1 MSPATSLAKPFA
13 KPITQCPYCDHVS
26 LPGSKFCGE
35 CGAALHLMPCPQC
48 GAVNDITVNTACYR
62 CHSELREGAAAALNT
77 LAAPTPP
84 GTQIESGSPPQ
95 EVVGHV
101 VGTVVGEVVGE
112 VIAEPPARQRPHALV
127 VGIVLVA
134 FAAASYF
141 AYRQRSVLEVREP
154 ALVEAPPASAATKF
168 DRNADLKTDTNAI
181 IGTIGTV
188 VKTPGEGP
196 PIVSSPAAT
205 TPPAQKSSPANGAAA
220 VPAELIATKPNA
232 ESRRESAAPSTTP
245 PAISRSNTAKP
256 SPRPELA
263 NGLEKRAPAIG
274 PCTEAVAALGLCT
287 PDPSK
292 R

>member
-62 CHSELREGAAAALNT
+62 CHSELREGAAAAVNT

-84 GTQIESGSPPQ
+84 ETQIESVSPPQ

-101 VGTVVGEVVGE
+101 VGNVVGEVVGE
-112 VIAEPPARQRPHALV
+112 VIAEPPAHQRPHALV

-154 ALVEAPPASAATKF
+154 ALVEAPPPASAATKI
-168 DRNADLKTDTNAI
+168 DRNADLKTETNAI
-181 IGTIGTV
+181 IGTIV
-188 VKTPGEGP
+188 RTPGEDP
-196 PIVSSPAAT
+196 PIVSSPAAS
-205 TPPAQKSSPANGAAA
+205 TPPAQKSSRANGAAA

-245 PAISRSNTAKP
+245 PAIPRSNTAKP

>member
-1 MSPATSLAKPFA
+1 
-13 KPITQCPYCDHVS
+13 
-26 LPGSKFCGE
+26 
-35 CGAALHLMPCPQC
+35 MPCPQC

-84 GTQIESGSPPQ
+84 GTQIESVSPPQ

-101 VGTVVGEVVGE
+101 VGNIVGEVVGE

-134 FAAASYF
+134 FAAASFF

-154 ALVEAPPASAATKF
+154 VLVEAAPPASAATKV

-181 IGTIGTV
+181 IGTIV
-188 VKTPGEGP
+188 RTPGEGP